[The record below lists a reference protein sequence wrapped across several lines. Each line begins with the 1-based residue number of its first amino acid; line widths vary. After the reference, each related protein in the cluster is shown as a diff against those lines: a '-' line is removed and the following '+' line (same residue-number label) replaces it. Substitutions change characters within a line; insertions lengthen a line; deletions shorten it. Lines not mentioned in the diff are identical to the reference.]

1 MIRRW
6 YRGLTEERGYGLME
20 LVAAL
25 PLASLL
31 LFALG
36 VLFFMGI
43 KTYVYMVSDW
53 ELARQVQ
60 FSMEHI
66 RHDLLYA
73 VAVKEEAGKLKIY
86 CREAAGPAKW
96 VEYRLSSDSMPRL
109 MRNEQPV
116 TGGSSLGNI
125 LITGFSYR
133 KEGTRTVLFQVMARN
148 QLTDHT
154 YGLESAVTLPRQE
167 ERP

>member
-6 YRGLTEERGYGLME
+6 QGGGADERGYGLME

-25 PLASLL
+25 PLAALL
-31 LFALG
+31 LFSLG
-36 VLFFMGI
+36 VIFFMGI
-43 KTYVYMVSDW
+43 KTYIYMISDW

-86 CREAAGPAKW
+86 CREAAGSPKW
-96 VEYRLSSDSMPRL
+96 VEYHLSSETRPHL
-109 MRNEQPV
+109 MRNAQPV
-116 TGGSSLGNI
+116 TGDSSLGDI
-125 LITGFSYR
+125 LITQFSYR
-133 KEGTRTVLFQVMARN
+133 KEGLRTVLFQIMAKN
-148 QLTDHT
+148 QLTGHT
-154 YGLESAVTLPRQE
+154 YGLESAVTLPRQG